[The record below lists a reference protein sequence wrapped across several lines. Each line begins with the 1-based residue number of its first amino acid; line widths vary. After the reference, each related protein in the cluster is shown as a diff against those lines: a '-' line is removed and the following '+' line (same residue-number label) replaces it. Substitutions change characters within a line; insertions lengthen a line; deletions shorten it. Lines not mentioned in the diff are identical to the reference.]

1 MSVHAGT
8 NVGYFPILTIRGLSL
23 VGVHIVWIQDKADIQ
38 QPIGVEDYL

>member
-1 MSVHAGT
+1 MSVHADT

-38 QPIGVEDYL
+38 QPIRVEDYL